1 MADLQITWLAGPST
15 PGNPAIP
22 RVMANRSPD
31 RLNPSLPLGKTLGNL
46 TPFPA
51 KSNPRNDRFFMGR
64 PTSLASV
71 TQASINNFGYNAGG
85 WRVEKHPR
93 FVASLTADKRGDIV
107 GFGNDGV
114 YIAIYNGN
122 GTFQPIRR
130 VIDNFGYNQGWRV
143 EKHPR
148 GGWTLE
154 KTVRYVVNL

>member
-1 MADLQITWLAGPST
+1 VYVSLNNGSGVFEPVTLA
-15 PGNPAIP
+15 
-22 RVMANRSPD
+22 
-31 RLNPSLPLGKTLGNL
+31 
-46 TPFPA
+46 
-51 KSNPRNDRFFMGR
+51 
-64 PTSLASV
+64 
-71 TQASINNFGYNAGG
+71 INNFGYNAGG

-148 GGWTLE
+148 FVVDLTGDGYADIIGFGENSVWVSYNRGGGNFGPVTKLIDGFAYRGGWTLE